1 MLKSNII
8 ISLELYLWMSV
19 LPMAPNSI
27 LKDEAPSRPT
37 NHAFAYPK
45 NGKVKSDN
53 PLQSPCI
60 NFAYTMPHW
69 KRH

>member
-1 MLKSNII
+1 
-8 ISLELYLWMSV
+8 MSV

-60 NFAYTMPHW
+60 NFAYTMPHC